1 MVGIERHKMMVLAHL
16 RIDSTEPRYE
26 GKSSKKKA
34 LVGLTPPWSQVTPV
48 TSPLVARVTKR
59 RVDRFDED
67 SSSDQLRRSG
77 GWTDGAR
84 PINIARKC
92 LTCVNVGRLKS
103 IHKCK
108 KHSTLL
114 PESTQLL
121 KTDKYCVH
129 LARPTLKQK

>member
-1 MVGIERHKMMVLAHL
+1 MVLAHL
-16 RIDSTEPRYE
+16 RIDSTEPRNE

-34 LVGLTPPWSQVTPV
+34 LVVLTPPWWSQVTPV

-92 LTCVNVGRLKS
+92 LTCVNVARLKS

-108 KHSTLL
+108 KPFT
-114 PESTQLL
+114 
-121 KTDKYCVH
+121 V
-129 LARPTLKQK
+129 ARKHAIAED